1 MRFAFA
7 SALLALA
14 ACSGAED
21 PSDDN
26 NADDTDQTDDS
37 DDPSDDTDEPA
48 DETDDTDDM
57 TVDAPPAAL
66 NLLVINEVA
75 PGETPDWFEV
85 VNVSGA
91 ALDLSLFSYCDV
103 PDDFTKAKP
112 FPAMSLLAGDRFAQD
127 VDDTISGF
135 KLGGDEALY
144 VYRISDSALVDS
156 VDWDEGAAPTGMSY
170 ARIPDTTGDFVMGST
185 QSKGEAND

>member
-1 MRFAFA
+1 MRFAF
-7 SALLALA
+7 ALLALA

-21 PSDDN
+21 PDDN
-26 NADDTDQTDDS
+26 AADDTADQTDDTADQTDDTTDQTDDM
-37 DDPSDDTDEPA
+37 
-48 DETDDTDDM
+48 TDDM
-57 TVDAPPAAL
+57 TIDAPPASL
-66 NLLVINEVA
+66 DLLVINEVA

-112 FPAMSLLAGDRFAQD
+112 FPAMSLAAGARYAQD
-127 VDDTISGF
+127 VDDTVSGF

-185 QSKGEAND
+185 QTKGATN

>member
-1 MRFAFA
+1 MRFAL
-7 SALLALA
+7 ALFALA

-26 NADDTDQTDDS
+26 AADDTADQTDDTA
-37 DDPSDDTDEPA
+37 DQADDT
-48 DETDDTDDM
+48 TDQSDTTDVTDDM
-57 TVDAPPAAL
+57 TIDAPPASL
-66 NLLVINEVA
+66 DLLVINEVA

-91 ALDLSLFSYCDV
+91 ALDLSLFSYCDE

-112 FPAMSLLAGDRFAQD
+112 FPAMTLAAGARYAQD

-144 VYRISDSALVDS
+144 VYRISDSALVDL
-156 VDWDEGAAPTGMSY
+156 VDWDEGAAPAGMSY

>member
-1 MRFAFA
+1 MRFAF
-7 SALLALA
+7 ALLALA

-21 PSDDN
+21 PDDN
-26 NADDTDQTDDS
+26 AADDTADQTDD
-37 DDPSDDTDEPA
+37 TA
-48 DETDDTDDM
+48 DMTDDTADMTDDM
-57 TVDAPPAAL
+57 SIDAPPASL
-66 NLLVINEVA
+66 DLLVINEVA

-112 FPAMSLLAGDRFAQD
+112 FPAMSLAAGARYAQD

-156 VDWDEGAAPTGMSY
+156 VDWDEGAAPMGMSY

-185 QSKGEAND
+185 QTKGAPN

>member
-1 MRFAFA
+1 MRFAF
-7 SALLALA
+7 ALLALA

-21 PSDDN
+21 PDDN
-26 NADDTDQTDDS
+26 AADDTADQTDD
-37 DDPSDDTDEPA
+37 TA
-48 DETDDTDDM
+48 DMTDDTADMTDDM
-57 TVDAPPAAL
+57 SIDAPPASL
-66 NLLVINEVA
+66 DLLVINEVA

-103 PDDFTKAKP
+103 PDDFTKEKP
-112 FPAMSLLAGDRFAQD
+112 FPAMSLAAGARYAQD

-156 VDWDEGAAPTGMSY
+156 VDWDEGAAPMGMSY

-185 QSKGEAND
+185 QTKGAPN